1 MEKTSKIYIA
11 GHKGLV
17 WSAIKRQ
24 LEKAGYTNLIC
35 KTREDLDLLDHVQVK
50 EFFEQE
56 KPNYVV
62 LAAAKVGGIM
72 ANNTYP
78 AEFIYEN
85 LQVQNNVIHQSY
97 LSWVKKLLFLGSSCI
112 YPKDCPQPIKE
123 EYLLTWPLE
132 ATNEPYAIAKIAGM
146 KMCQSYNRQYGT
158 QFIACMPT
166 NLYGPNDNFDLEK
179 SHVLPAM
186 IRKFHDAKTNKQKE
200 VILRGD
206 GSPMREFLYV
216 DDMVNA
222 CIFLMNTYT
231 PSKEENESGR
241 IFFNIGTGGDITIK
255 GVAEIIKKI
264 VWFEGEIVWDTNKP
278 NGTPRKLLDVSRI
291 NALGWKYEVGLED
304 GIKRAYEW
312 FLENQ

>member
-1 MEKTSKIYIA
+1 MERGVKIYVA
-11 GHKGLV
+11 GHKWLV
-17 WSAIKRQ
+17 WSAILRK
-24 LEKAGYTNLIC
+24 LESEGYTNLVYR
-35 KTREDLDLLDHVQVK
+35 TREELDLLDYTQVK
-50 EFFEQE
+50 AFFEQE

-291 NALGWKYEVGLED
+291 NALGWEYEVEPC
-304 GIKRAYEW
+304 
-312 FLENQ
+312 